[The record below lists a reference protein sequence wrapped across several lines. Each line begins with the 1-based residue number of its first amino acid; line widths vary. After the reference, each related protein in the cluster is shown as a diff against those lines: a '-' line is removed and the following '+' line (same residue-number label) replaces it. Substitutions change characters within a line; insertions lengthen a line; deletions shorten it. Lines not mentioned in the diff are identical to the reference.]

1 MKKIVFILIG
11 IVLVGCGSTKS
22 KTKPKL
28 PPKTTCAEDA
38 KIYDQDSSFELNTLT
53 SLDSLSYATTYIR
66 FSTQTDSLEKDQIRY
81 KLGKTSQKVALKVFP
96 TIQLTDASILLGKNY
111 NEIVGPILRLKDGE
125 ARQEDFEVLAIP
137 NNNTDL
143 QLFIE
148 VQSYAGDG
156 IFVNYI
162 SIFVMDTKKQELKYY
177 DFIKYKCDPRDETMF
192 MKTLYYGINKLK
204 NSIK

>member
-11 IVLVGCGSTKS
+11 IVLVACGSTKS

-28 PPKTTCAEDA
+28 PPVTTCAEDA
-38 KIYDQDSSFELNTLT
+38 KIYDQDSNFELNTLT
-53 SLDSLSYATTYIR
+53 SLDSLSYTTTYIR
-66 FSTQTDSLEKDQIRY
+66 FSTQTDSIEKNDIRFR
-81 KLGKTSQKVALKVFP
+81 LAKTSQRVALKVFP
-96 TIQLTDASILLGKNY
+96 TIQLTDASTLLNKSY
-111 NEIVGPILRLKDGE
+111 NEIVGSILRLKDGK
-125 ARQEDFEVLAIP
+125 ARQEDFEVLVIP

-162 SIFVMDTKKQELKYY
+162 SIFVMDIKKQKLKYY

-192 MKTLYYGINKLK
+192 MKTLHYGMNKLK